1 MFENIDRK
9 KISLVIG
16 IVAAVGILSW
26 LLYLVFTKPAPVLP
40 NVNVNVNGPTGFP
53 PTTNGNVNVSGP
65 DGVNLPISNVNVNV
79 NTGVA
84 IPPPPP
90 GSPVAAGGATAAVVL
105 TNGSTMFP
113 SGVVGD
119 NVRYYDAADGKFYEI
134 SPDGTKHLLT
144 DAAYPQAQTVTWAP
158 GSNSAILEFPD
169 GANVLYD
176 FQSKKQYTLPKEM
189 TEFSFSSDGQKIA
202 GKFLSDNVSD
212 RWITT
217 VNPDG
222 SGLTGIEPMGDNADK
237 VNVEWAANNQVV
249 ALSRTGEPAGLF
261 QQNVLLIG
269 FNGEN
274 FPQLTVDGRGF
285 EPRWAPDGK
294 RLLYSVYSDKTNYK
308 PALWLVDASTDRVG
322 ANKQSLGLA
331 TWADKCNLSGETA
344 YCAVPK
350 ELSEGA
356 GFTREMANNTPDY
369 IYRVNLQTGAT
380 TLVAEPIDEKGSA
393 LTVTNLT
400 VSKDGKMLYFTDN
413 SGKLRV
419 VRLQ

>member
-1 MFENIDRK
+1 MFEDIDRR
-9 KISLVIG
+9 KILLVAG
-16 IVAAVGILSW
+16 IIIAIIVLAW
-26 LLYLVFTKPAPVLP
+26 LLFILFIKIGPVPLS
-40 NVNVNVNGPTGFP
+40 NNVNVNGPTGFP
-53 PTTNGNVNVSGP
+53 PSTNGNVNVSGP
-65 DGVNLPISNVNVNV
+65 GGVNLPISNVNVNID
-79 NTGVA
+79 TGVV

-90 GSPVAAGGATAAVVL
+90 GSLVAAGGATAAVAL
-105 TNGSTMFP
+105 TTGSTMFP
-113 SGVVGD
+113 SSVTGD
-119 NVRYYDAADGKFYEI
+119 NVRYYDAQDGKFYEI
-134 SPDGTKHLLT
+134 APDGTKRLLT
-144 DAAYPQAQTVTWAP
+144 DAIYSQVQSLTWAP
-158 GSNSAILEFPD
+158 GSSSAILEFPD

-189 TEFSFSSDGQKIA
+189 AEFSFSSDGQKIA
-202 GKFLSDNVSD
+202 GKFLSDNMSD

-222 SGLTGIEPMGDNADK
+222 SRLTGIEPMGDNADK

-308 PALWLVDASTDRVG
+308 PGLWLVDASTDRVG

-331 TWADKCNLSGETA
+331 TWADKCNLSGEVA

-350 ELSEGA
+350 ELPEGA

-380 TLVAEPIDEKGSA
+380 TLLAEPIDETGSA

-400 VSKDGKMLYFTDN
+400 ISQDGKMLYFTDN